1 MFDNINLD
9 DSDGKVI
16 IGSIVGGVSITM
28 LTMCCL
34 IRRYCKKRKYRSN
47 TRLKGYRGGKSIGNT
62 KAFYH
67 EDNERAIPIHMTL
80 CSQDHHKGYLQRSPF
95 QEREQYMYP
104 PLPQMDIVYPQMG
117 YIMTNQ
123 NGQHHLISPPSYRVL
138 ANKEIVKEANI
149 KISKNENTENDK
161 EDKNNEMS
169 TQTDE
174 EK

>member
-9 DSDGKVI
+9 DYDGKVI
-16 IGSIVGGVSITM
+16 IGSIVGGVSFTM

-34 IRRYCKKRKYRSN
+34 IRRYCNKRKYRSN
-47 TRLKGYRGGKSIGNT
+47 TRLKSYRGGKSIGNT
-62 KAFYH
+62 KSFYH
-67 EDNERAIPIHMTL
+67 EENDRTIPIHMTI

-95 QEREQYMYP
+95 QEMEKYIYP

-117 YIMTNQ
+117 YVMKNH
-123 NGQHHLISPPSYRVL
+123 NGEHHLISPPSYRVL
-138 ANKEIVKEANI
+138 ANNEIIKEANI
-149 KISKNENTENDK
+149 KTNKK
-161 EDKNNEMS
+161 EKKEIEEKNNEIG